1 MSAEPETPLEAA
13 QELSHSACFTGI
25 HHCSLVV
32 TDLERARRFYR
43 DLLGLKPIHKPRTF
57 EFEVAWFELG
67 DDQVHLIPRER
78 ADSLSP
84 RHLALH
90 VDDAKAARRYFTAK
104 GVETTETTP
113 IPGADRFF
121 IHDPDGNRIECI
133 QWLRPYSSEENAPA

>member
-1 MSAEPETPLEAA
+1 MSAEPKAPLEPA
-13 QELSHSACFTGI
+13 EKLSHAVRFTGI

-43 DLLGLKPIHKPRTF
+43 DLLGLKPINKPRTF

-67 DDQVHLIPRER
+67 DDQVHLIPREQS
-78 ADSLSP
+78 DSLSP
-84 RHLALH
+84 RHMALH
-90 VDDAKAARRYFTAK
+90 VDDAKAARQYFTARGIK
-104 GVETTETTP
+104 TTETTP

-121 IHDPDGNRIECI
+121 IQDPDGNRIECI